1 MYTYFFGYIFINFPN
16 IKVINKVKTLR
27 EIIYITPPH
36 LHIKCFT
43 IALSR
48 HDVSHVTPGFLMF
61 MGLKNI
67 VRKPLCDIYV
77 GLNMTHSGLNGRF
90 GRVYVKHA
98 VISVKLVIWGS
109 GTKYSPGRRH
119 NRCDLNKKR
128 MRQKNQE
135 VANINLSD
143 FWIYTHLSYKKYNG
157 NSVINNIN

>member
-1 MYTYFFGYIFINFPN
+1 MCIFSLLN
-16 IKVINKVKTLR
+16 VIR
-27 EIIYITPPH
+27 
-36 LHIKCFT
+36 
-43 IALSR
+43 LS
-48 HDVSHVTPGFLMF
+48 
-61 MGLKNI
+61 
-67 VRKPLCDIYV
+67 DIW
-77 GLNMTHSGLNGRF
+77 GSL
-90 GRVYVKHA
+90 
-98 VISVKLVIWGS
+98 WGS

>member
-1 MYTYFFGYIFINFPN
+1 MAQPQ
-16 IKVINKVKTLR
+16 IKSPDTQ
-27 EIIYITPPH
+27 
-36 LHIKCFT
+36 
-43 IALSR
+43 
-48 HDVSHVTPGFLMF
+48 F
-61 MGLKNI
+61 MQSCVLIGKSCLYSTCHWNE
-67 VRKPLCDIYV
+67 
-77 GLNMTHSGLNGRF
+77 
-90 GRVYVKHA
+90 
-98 VISVKLVIWGS
+98 WGS